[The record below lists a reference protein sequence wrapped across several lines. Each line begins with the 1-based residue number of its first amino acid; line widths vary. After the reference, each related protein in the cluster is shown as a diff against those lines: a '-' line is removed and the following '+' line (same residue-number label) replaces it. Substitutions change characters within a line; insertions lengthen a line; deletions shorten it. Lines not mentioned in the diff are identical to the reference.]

1 IKSHQ
6 PNMAET
12 DSKSELS
19 SSPPPN
25 NTPNIIQYPYPPGW
39 ITPGIT
45 PSPNL
50 PQLYPVMPHQL
61 PPIGFTSA
69 SPPASSSQS
78 TMVPHQ
84 TKGRRTRSSQSK
96 TKKAPA
102 QKKKTPS
109 RKNASAEKEGPAKK
123 KTPHRPW
130 TTDQGT
136 DGKSSLVLIVNWLKT
151 GKNYDMW
158 RKGEM
163 SKREV
168 AEKIVEYLV
177 HNGVEG
183 RGWEGVEQQVE
194 DADWRGD
201 HGSSKGEGQ
210 HSKKGTRSQQEVQR
224 ELGINDPDSDDDE
237 AAEDFVGAAT
247 NETEDRST
255 CLMSCFCSGNQE
267 DMSILLRSQSV
278 FMDRASAVPL
288 HLAES
293 GVADDPSQIREAL
306 RLNNAKG
313 GDSDGDLDIEPE
325 TQPPSSQPLRYD
337 VPSST
342 QPPSSQPLRSVP
354 SSTLSPG
361 MSASAR
367 SSASLKRVRLD
378 AENSGNT
385 PAKKSNAERIFPSK
399 EEMDAQR
406 TEDQSLARERLENDK
421 RLVEVTAQVAE
432 SLKPPTASSEV
443 QSVQIRKNELDLA
456 IQSHDFELRK
466 GAKDLERKQFEMNFT
481 KAASE
486 LAAVNLR
493 ADTEKINLQKAQAE
507 LRKAEVEAEQ
517 AKAHSQALT
526 RAKMIQDFLRA
537 GVSLADAIATTTQ
550 LLEMPK

>member
-1 IKSHQ
+1 
-6 PNMAET
+6 MAET
-12 DSKSELS
+12 DSKSESS
-19 SSPPPN
+19 SSPPPI

-45 PSPNL
+45 SSPNL

-109 RKNASAEKEGPAKK
+109 
-123 KTPHRPW
+123 HW
-130 TTDQGT
+130 LTTGE
-136 DGKSSLVLIVNWLKT
+136 
-151 GKNYDMW
+151 NYDMW

-177 HNGVEG
+177 HNGIEG
-183 RGWEGVEQQVE
+183 RGWEGVEQQVRHLE
-194 DADWRGD
+194 GKFWDALRW
-201 HGSSKGEGQ
+201 KMQTGEGIMEAAR
-210 HSKKGTRSQQEVQR
+210 KKDNAARRERDREQEVQR
-224 ELGINDPDSDDDE
+224 ELGINDPDDDE

-247 NETEDRST
+247 NETEAAIKKICPFFFD
-255 CLMSCFCSGNQE
+255 LE
-267 DMSILLRSQSV
+267 SV

-288 HLAES
+288 HSAKS

-306 RLNNAKG
+306 RLNNAEG

-354 SSTLSPG
+354 SSALSPG

-367 SSASLKRVRLD
+367 SSASLKRVRSD

-385 PAKKSNAERIFPSK
+385 PAKKSNTERITERIFPSK

-406 TEDQSLARERLENDK
+406 TKDQSLARERLENDK
-421 RLVEVTAQVAE
+421 RLVKVTAQVAE

-456 IQSHDFELRK
+456 IQSYDFELRK

-507 LRKAEVEAEQ
+507 LPKAEVEAEQ

>member
-1 IKSHQ
+1 SHQ

-12 DSKSELS
+12 DSESKSS

-39 ITPGIT
+39 ISPPPNNTPNIIQYLE
-45 PSPNL
+45 SL
-50 PQLYPVMPHQL
+50 H
-61 PPIGFTSA
+61 PPIYHNFIQSCLTNFLRLVLLQLVLQPQAA
-69 SPPASSSQS
+69 SPPWF
-78 TMVPHQ
+78 H
-84 TKGRRTRSSQSK
+84 TKP
-96 TKKAPA
+96 KAA
-102 QKKKTPS
+102 ELGAANQKQKKPQL
-109 RKNASAEKEGPAKK
+109 RKRRHPLVRHLEGKFRDALRWKMQTGEGIMETAREKDNAARRE
-123 KTPHRPW
+123 R
-130 TTDQGT
+130 D
-136 DGKSSLVLIVNWLKT
+136 
-151 GKNYDMW
+151 
-158 RKGEM
+158 
-163 SKREV
+163 SKR
-168 AEKIVEYLV
+168 
-177 HNGVEG
+177 
-183 RGWEGVEQQVE
+183 
-194 DADWRGD
+194 
-201 HGSSKGEGQ
+201 
-210 HSKKGTRSQQEVQR
+210 EVQR
-224 ELGINDPDSDDDE
+224 ELGINDPDDDE
-237 AAEDFVGAAT
+237 AAEDFVGAAI
-247 NETEDRST
+247 NETEAAIKKI
-255 CLMSCFCSGNQE
+255 CPFFFELE
-267 DMSILLRSQSV
+267 SV
-278 FMDRASAVPL
+278 FMDRASAVSL

-306 RLNNAKG
+306 RLINAEG

-367 SSASLKRVRLD
+367 SSASSKRVQSD

-385 PAKKSNAERIFPSK
+385 PAIKSNAERIFPSK

-443 QSVQIRKNELDLA
+443 QSVQIRKNELDLT
-456 IQSHDFELRK
+456 IQSYDFELRK
-466 GAKDLERKQFEMNFT
+466 GAKDLERKQSEMNFT

-493 ADTEKINLQKAQAE
+493 ADTEKINLQKAQVE

>member
-1 IKSHQ
+1 
-6 PNMAET
+6 MAET

-69 SPPASSSQS
+69 SPSASSSQS

-183 RGWEGVEQQVE
+183 RGWEGVEQQVRHLE
-194 DADWRGD
+194 GKFRDALRW
-201 HGSSKGEGQ
+201 KMQTGEGIMEAARE
-210 HSKKGTRSQQEVQR
+210 KDNTARRERDREQEVQR
-224 ELGINDPDSDDDE
+224 ELGINDPNSGDDE

-247 NETEDRST
+247 NETEGTFFIFHSHNLTKID
-255 CLMSCFCSGNQE
+255 QH
-267 DMSILLRSQSV
+267 SV

-526 RAKMIQDFLRA
+526 CKNDSRFLTSRRLPCRCNCNYHPA
-537 GVSLADAIATTTQ
+537 LRDA
-550 LLEMPK
+550 

>member
-1 IKSHQ
+1 
-6 PNMAET
+6 MAET

-69 SPPASSSQS
+69 SPSASSSQS
-78 TMVPHQ
+78 TRVPHQ

-168 AEKIVEYLV
+168 AKKIVEYLV

-183 RGWEGVEQQVE
+183 RGWEGVEQQVRHLE
-194 DADWRGD
+194 GKFRDALRW
-201 HGSSKGEGQ
+201 KMQTGEGIMEAARE
-210 HSKKGTRSQQEVQR
+210 KDNTARRERDREQEVQR

-247 NETEDRST
+247 NETEAAIKKICPFFFD
-255 CLMSCFCSGNQE
+255 LK
-267 DMSILLRSQSV
+267 SV